1 VNARAV
7 RHGRFA
13 YRRLDDPQRVALL
26 ARRTSRLIASG
37 LNTPAVQPWAG
48 GRQLQT
54 RWIDVPLAEARLG
67 RALRASGGWQAWQQ
81 RWLREVMA
89 ALGPLH
95 DCSDVLLALPCADP
109 FARID
114 SRLEGHTR
122 ARRLRD
128 RLGLLQERLAPAGGA
143 PGPIHGDFHLRQA
156 LLDEQRGCV
165 WILNLDELCLGYPE
179 QDVASLAADAFT
191 TPAADGES
199 DGARANF
206 PSLLRRCS
214 GAYQASLTGL
224 DSYRLCLF
232 GAIALLRRGLELTGT
247 ESGDAERSRDLTRWT
262 TLSWHTAEALAAAL
276 EEVGDCA
283 PVVKERDDADA
294 AERC

>member
-1 VNARAV
+1 VNAHAA

-13 YRRLDDPQRVALL
+13 YRRLDDPDRVALL
-26 ARRTSRLIASG
+26 ARRTSRLIAGG

-54 RWIDVPLAEARLG
+54 RLIDVPLAEARLG
-67 RALRASGGWQAWQQ
+67 EALRASGGWQAWQQ

-95 DCSDVLLALPCADP
+95 DCSDVLLALPHSDP

-114 SRLEGHTR
+114 SCLEGQGR
-122 ARRLRD
+122 ARRLRE
-128 RLGLLQERLAPAGGA
+128 RLGLLKERLAPVGRA

-165 WILNLDELCLGYPE
+165 WILNLDALCLGYPE

-191 TPAADGES
+191 TPAS
-199 DGARANF
+199 DAEPAGPRANF
-206 PSLLRRCS
+206 PALLRRCS

-232 GAIALLRRGLELTGT
+232 GAIALLRCGLEITGT
-247 ESGDAERSRDLTRWT
+247 AAGAAEASRDPTRWA

-276 EEVGDCA
+276 EEVSHYA
-283 PVVKERDDADA
+283 PVVKERD
-294 AERC
+294 